1 MAKSNK
7 TWDSGCLESS
17 MKALLVTLNGSLLPI
32 PPIET
37 NKMGLQN
44 DEHRNLCDIIPY
56 KMLCVTFRLT
66 KAPTG

>member
-7 TWDSGCLESS
+7 TWDSGRLESS

-37 NKMGLQN
+37 IKWGPRMMST
-44 DEHRNLCDIIPY
+44 EIY
-56 KMLCVTFRLT
+56 ATSFRIKCYVLLLD
-66 KAPTG
+66 